1 MYNVSM
7 HEFCKENYISKL
19 DKDFRDLID
28 TYGSAREFFSK
39 IQRECP
45 YVDKARV
52 NIMVWMLSKPGVLP
66 KGDVTADEFLHK
78 CLTLN
83 REHLKKMLPGKFLE
97 YFAFCLAMDGLTHGR
112 AREELLPGVRESACR
127 ECHTKKPNEYASL
140 LLSIFS
146 DKPEDKIK
154 AAFKNARKIAKK
166 HNESARFYKQ
176 LAEYLDNADNPFIEQ
191 IKIK

>member
-1 MYNVSM
+1 
-7 HEFCKENYISKL
+7 
-19 DKDFRDLID
+19 
-28 TYGSAREFFSK
+28 
-39 IQRECP
+39 
-45 YVDKARV
+45 
-52 NIMVWMLSKPGVLP
+52 MLSKPGVLP
-66 KGDVTADEFLHK
+66 KGDVTADEFLHR

-83 REHLKKMLPGKFLE
+83 RDHLKKMLPGKFLE
-97 YFAFCLAMDGLTHGR
+97 YFAFCLMMVGLTHGR
-112 AREELLPGVRESACR
+112 AREELLPGVRDSACR

-166 HNESARFYKQ
+166 HNESAKFYKQ

>member
-1 MYNVSM
+1 MYDVSM
-7 HEFCKENYISKL
+7 QKFCSENYINKL
-19 DKDFRDLID
+19 DKDFRDLVD

-39 IQRECP
+39 IQKECP
-45 YVDKARV
+45 LTDKARI
-52 NIMVWMLSKPGVLP
+52 NILVWMLSKPGVLP
-66 KGDVTADEFLHK
+66 KGDVTADQFLHR
-78 CLTLN
+78 CLTLSKP
-83 REHLKKMLPGKFLE
+83 HITKALPEKFLE
-97 YFAFCLAMDGLTHGR
+97 HFAFCLMIVGLSHGY
-112 AREELLPGVRESACR
+112 AREELLPGVRDSACR

-166 HNESARFYKQ
+166 HNESAKFYKR
-176 LAEYLDNADNPFIEQ
+176 LAEYLDTVDNPFIEQ

>member
-1 MYNVSM
+1 MYDVSM
-7 HEFCKENYISKL
+7 QKFCSENYINKL
-19 DKDFRDLID
+19 DKNFRDLVD
-28 TYGSAREFFSK
+28 NHGSAREFFRRVQK
-39 IQRECP
+39 DYP
-45 YVDKARV
+45 YADKARV
-52 NIMVWMLSKPGVLP
+52 NILVWMLSKPGVLP

-78 CLTLN
+78 CLTLS
-83 REHLKKMLPGKFLE
+83 RDHLKKMLPGKFLE
-97 YFAFCLAMDGLTHGR
+97 YFAFCLAMNGLTHGR
-112 AREELLPGVRESACR
+112 AREELLPGVRDSACR

-166 HNESARFYKQ
+166 HNESAKFYKQ

>member
-1 MYNVSM
+1 MYDVSM
-7 HEFCKENYISKL
+7 QKFCSENYINKL
-19 DKDFRDLID
+19 DKNFRDLVD
-28 TYGSAREFFSK
+28 THGSAREFFRR
-39 IQRECP
+39 IQKDYP
-45 YVDKARV
+45 YLDKARV
-52 NIMVWMLSKPGVLP
+52 NILVWMLAKPGVLP
-66 KGDVTADEFLHK
+66 KGDATADEFLHR
-78 CLTLN
+78 CLTLS
-83 REHLKKMLPGKFLE
+83 RDHLKKMLPGKFLE

-166 HNESARFYKQ
+166 HNESAKFYKQ

>member
-1 MYNVSM
+1 MYDVSM
-7 HEFCKENYISKL
+7 QKFCSENYINKL
-19 DKDFRDLID
+19 DKDFRDLVD
-28 TYGSAREFFSK
+28 TYGSAREFFRRMQK
-39 IQRECP
+39 EYP

-52 NIMVWMLSKPGVLP
+52 NILVWMLSKPGVLP

-78 CLTLN
+78 CLTLS
-83 REHLKKMLPGKFLE
+83 RDHLKKMLPGKFLE
-97 YFAFCLAMDGLTHGR
+97 YFAFCLAMNGLTHGR
-112 AREELLPGVRESACR
+112 AREELLPGVRDSACR

-166 HNESARFYKQ
+166 HNESAKFYKQ

>member
-1 MYNVSM
+1 MYDISM
-7 HEFCKENYISKL
+7 QKFCSENYINKL
-19 DKDFRDLID
+19 DKNFRDLVD
-28 TYGSAREFFSK
+28 THGSAREFFNR
-39 IQRECP
+39 IQKDCP

-52 NIMVWMLSKPGVLP
+52 NILVWMLSKPGVLP
-66 KGDVTADEFLHK
+66 RGDVTADEFLHR

-83 REHLKKMLPGKFLE
+83 KGHLEKMLPGKFLE
-97 YFAFCLAMDGLTHGR
+97 YFAFCTVMDGLTHGR
-112 AREELLPGVRESACR
+112 AREELLPGVWDSACR
-127 ECHTKKPNEYASL
+127 ECHTKKPNEYVSL

-166 HNESARFYKQ
+166 HNETAKFYKQ
-176 LAEYLDNADNPFIEQ
+176 LAEYLDNVDNPFIEQ

>member
-1 MYNVSM
+1 
-7 HEFCKENYISKL
+7 
-19 DKDFRDLID
+19 
-28 TYGSAREFFSK
+28 
-39 IQRECP
+39 
-45 YVDKARV
+45 
-52 NIMVWMLSKPGVLP
+52 
-66 KGDVTADEFLHK
+66 
-78 CLTLN
+78 
-83 REHLKKMLPGKFLE
+83 MLPGKFLE

-112 AREELLPGVRESACR
+112 AREELLPGVRDSACR

-166 HNESARFYKQ
+166 HNESAKFYKQ